1 MRDTKA
7 LHPDLQ
13 EKIAFLQKK
22 CAAAGITI
30 CIGECLRTKAEQD
43 ALYAQGRTKPGKI
56 VTNAKGSTYSSMH
69 QWGVAVDFYLK
80 MDVDGDGS
88 ASDDT
93 FNNSTSLFNKVGKIG
108 QSIGLEWGGSWK
120 SMKDLPHFQLP
131 NWGSTPAKLKKLYG
145 TPEKFME
152 TWKKSGQA
160 VKADTVKTE
169 YKAGQWYTVPEEIPV
184 RNGYYGQPGKYQY
197 LSESLKSICNSRDGI
212 GYIKAGKIIC
222 PVEVKTFDD
231 GSVWFKLDA
240 TITCLAVGVD
250 GKSYIK

>member
-13 EKIAFLQKK
+13 EKIILLQKK
-22 CAAAGITI
+22 CKEAGITI
-30 CIGECLRTKAEQD
+30 MIGECLRTKAEQD

-108 QSIGLEWGGSWK
+108 QSIGL
-120 SMKDLPHFQLP
+120 
-131 NWGSTPAKLKKLYG
+131 
-145 TPEKFME
+145 
-152 TWKKSGQA
+152 
-160 VKADTVKTE
+160 VKTE

-197 LSESLKSICNSRDGI
+197 LSEQLKSICNSRDGI
-212 GYIKAGKIIC
+212 GYVKAGKIIC

-250 GKSYIK
+250 GKAYIR